1 MAADSKAPAPLRTT
15 TSRSESEEAES
26 RPLSEKNVRF
36 GVGFLAYNE
45 QDLIAKTVEEA
56 VTSLSAI
63 PGLTWHV
70 VVVND
75 GSRDRT
81 GEIAEE
87 LAKKDPRVSVVHHD
101 GNKGYAVA
109 TETALRNVPGEV
121 VMVVD
126 GDGQHTMGDAP
137 LFLDAVD
144 RGADVV
150 FCWKKV
156 RHDPMGRLIL
166 SRGLRILSHW
176 ILGSPLHDINAGC
189 RAFRREVARRIEIKH
204 RINFVGDEIYARCRI
219 AGWKVD
225 EVIVRHFP
233 REAGQ
238 SIHRPFKM
246 LGTILRVIR
255 YLFDLRAEMKQSD
268 ALKRL
273 VRKKA

>member
-1 MAADSKAPAPLRTT
+1 MATDREVGGVEMPP
-15 TSRSESEEAES
+15 
-26 RPLSEKNVRF
+26 RPEPKVRL

-45 QDLIAKTVEEA
+45 EELIAKTVAEA
-56 VTSLSAI
+56 VTALSAI
-63 PGLTWHV
+63 PNLTWHV

-81 GEIAEE
+81 GEIADE
-87 LAKKDPRVSVVHHD
+87 LARTDPRVSVVHHD

-126 GDGQHTMGDAP
+126 GDGQHTMADATK
-137 LFLDAVD
+137 FLAAIDD
-144 RGADVV
+144 GADVV
-150 FCWKKV
+150 FCWKKI
-156 RHDPMGRLIL
+156 RYDGAGRKVL
-166 SRGLRILSHW
+166 SLGLRVLSHW

-189 RAFRREVARRIEIKH
+189 RAFRRDVARRIEIKH

-219 AGWKVD
+219 AGWKVA
-225 EVIVRHFP
+225 EVIVQHFP

-246 LGTILRVIR
+246 LGTIVRVIR
-255 YLFDLRAEMKQSD
+255 YLFDLRSEMHQAER
-268 ALKRL
+268 LRRL
-273 VRKKA
+273 VTKRRAAQ

>member
-1 MAADSKAPAPLRTT
+1 MAADREVGAPQGPPPIERA
-15 TSRSESEEAES
+15 
-26 RPLSEKNVRF
+26 VRL

-45 QDLIAKTVEEA
+45 EELIAKTVAEA
-56 VTSLSAI
+56 VASLSAI
-63 PGLTWHV
+63 PNLTWHV

-81 GEIAEE
+81 GEVAED
-87 LAKKDPRVSVVHHD
+87 LARKDPRVSVVHHD

-126 GDGQHTMGDAP
+126 GDGQHTMADAP
-137 LFLDAVD
+137 KFLEAIEE
-144 RGADVV
+144 GADVV

-156 RHDPMGRLIL
+156 RHDPVGRLVL
-166 SRGLRILSHW
+166 SRGLRVLSHW

-189 RAFRREVARRIEIKH
+189 RAFRKDVARRIEIKH
-204 RINFVGDEIYARCRI
+204 RINFVGDEIYARCKI
-219 AGWKVD
+219 AGWRVA

-246 LGTILRVIR
+246 LGTIFRVIR
-255 YLFDLRAEMKQSD
+255 YLFDLRAEIAQTER
-268 ALKRL
+268 LRRL
-273 VRKKA
+273 VAKGRAAK

>member
-1 MAADSKAPAPLRTT
+1 MV
-15 TSRSESEEAES
+15 SEREVGR
-26 RPLSEKNVRF
+26 RPEPPPKDIRVRL
-36 GVGFLAYNE
+36 GIGFLAYNE
-45 QDLIAKTVEEA
+45 EELIAKTVEEA

-63 PGLTWHV
+63 PNLTWHV

-81 GEIAEE
+81 GEIAEG
-87 LAKKDPRVSVVHHD
+87 LAKGDPRISVVHHD

-126 GDGQHTMGDAP
+126 GDGQHTMADAP
-137 LFLDAVD
+137 LFLESID
-144 RGADVV
+144 RGNDVV
-150 FCWKKV
+150 FCWKKI
-156 RHDPMGRLIL
+156 RYDGAGRKIL
-166 SRGLRILSHW
+166 SLGLRFLSHW

-189 RAFRREVARRIEIKH
+189 RAFRGDIARRMEIKH
-204 RINFVGDEIYARCRI
+204 RINFVGDEIFVRCRI

-255 YLFDLRAEMKQSD
+255 YLFELRSEMHRAEAMR
-268 ALKRL
+268 RL
-273 VRKKA
+273 TENNRKAAK

>member
-1 MAADSKAPAPLRTT
+1 MAADPK
-15 TSRSESEEAES
+15 
-26 RPLSEKNVRF
+26 VRL

-45 QDLIAKTVEEA
+45 EELIAKTVAEA
-56 VTSLSAI
+56 VESLSAI
-63 PGLTWHV
+63 PNLSWHV

-87 LAKKDPRVSVVHHD
+87 LARKDPRVSVVHHD

-137 LFLDAVD
+137 LFLEAID

-156 RHDPMGRLIL
+156 RHDPISRLVL
-166 SRGLRILSHW
+166 SRGLRVLSHW

-189 RAFRREVARRIEIKH
+189 RAFRGEVARRIEIKH
-204 RINFVGDEIYARCRI
+204 RINFVGDEIFARCRI
-219 AGWKVD
+219 AGWKVA

-246 LGTILRVIR
+246 AGTIVRVVR
-255 YLFDLRAEMKQSD
+255 YLFDLRSEMRRADS
-268 ALKRL
+268 LKRL
-273 VRKKA
+273 VQRQKAR

>member
-1 MAADSKAPAPLRTT
+1 MDVREVGGRQEPAPRERAVKL
-15 TSRSESEEAES
+15 
-26 RPLSEKNVRF
+26 

-45 QDLIAKTVEEA
+45 EELIAKTVEEA

-87 LAKKDPRVSVVHHD
+87 LARKDERVSVVHHD

-137 LFLDAVD
+137 RLPGGD
-144 RGADVV
+144 RRRRRRRLLLEEGALRRR
-150 FCWKKV
+150 WAA
-156 RHDPMGRLIL
+156 RS
-166 SRGLRILSHW
+166 SRSGCASCRT
-176 ILGSPLHDINAGC
+176 GSS
-189 RAFRREVARRIEIKH
+189 ARRSTTST
-204 RINFVGDEIYARCRI
+204 RAAARSGATSPR
-219 AGWKVD
+219 ASRSSTASTSSATRSTRAAASPGGRSPRS
-225 EVIVRHFP
+225 IVRHFP
-233 REAGQ
+233 REAG
-238 SIHRPFKM
+238 SRST
-246 LGTILRVIR
+246 GRSR
-255 YLFDLRAEMKQSD
+255 CSARS
-268 ALKRL
+268 RG
-273 VRKKA
+273 